1 VPLDRE
7 IDSTGPQID
16 LEALSVRLRGAGFI
30 AADEEAE
37 ELLQCAKGDAMLLES
52 LLERRL
58 RGEPLAW
65 IIGFTVFCGLNVRV
79 DHGVYV
85 PRWQSEPLA
94 RRAVAR
100 LPPRG
105 VAIDLCTGAGAVA
118 MALRAERPHA
128 RVVASE
134 VDERA
139 AACAESNGVDVYR
152 GDLFAPLPRDLEGRV
167 DVIVGVA
174 PYVPTAT
181 LSLLPRDT
189 FMFETTLAYDGGV
202 DGADVLRRIVTE
214 SPRFL
219 RRGGALL
226 LELGGDE
233 ADALEGQMT
242 QRGFSGVTTLLDE
255 DGDVRGVE
263 ATYEG

>member
-1 VPLDRE
+1 
-7 IDSTGPQID
+7 
-16 LEALSVRLRGAGFI
+16 LRDAGFI

-37 ELLQCAKGDAMLLES
+37 ELLQRAKGDAVLLES

-65 IIGFTVFCGLNVRV
+65 ITGFTVFCGLNVRV

-105 VAIDLCTGAGAVA
+105 VAIDLCAGSGAVA
-118 MALRAERPHA
+118 VTLRAERPHA

-139 AACAESNGVDVYR
+139 AACAETNGVEVYR

-167 DVIVGVA
+167 DVIVSVA

-181 LSLLPRDT
+181 MTLLPRDT
-189 FMFETTLAYDGGV
+189 FKFESTLAYDGGA
-202 DGADVLRRIVTE
+202 DGTDLLRRIVSE

-219 RRGGALL
+219 RPGGALL

-233 ADALEGQMT
+233 VNVLEGEMAHN
-242 QRGFSGVTTLLDE
+242 GFTVVTTLLDE
-255 DGDVRGVE
+255 DGDVRGIE
-263 ATYEG
+263 ATFDK